1 MCVCVCVCA
10 RVCVCMRAYAYSDVM
25 AHVNAIGYPT
35 LVMFHGS
42 VDEFE
47 LYEGEKL
54 PRGTEV
60 HAVSCRQPFV
70 WPAVSRHST
79 TPSCPTYF
87 CLALLSLCVYMCVCV
102 CLCVSVCVCV
112 CVCVYVC
119 MCVCVCVYVCV
130 CVRVC
135 VEI

>member
-1 MCVCVCVCA
+1 VCVSVCVCVC
-10 RVCVCMRAYAYSDVM
+10 VM
-25 AHVNAIGYPT
+25 AHVNAKGYPT

-70 WPAVSRHST
+70 WPAVSRYST

-87 CLALLSLCVYMCVCV
+87 CLALLSLSVCMCVCV
-102 CLCVSVCVCV
+102 CLCV
-112 CVCVYVC
+112 YV
-119 MCVCVCVYVCV
+119 CVCVCVYVCV